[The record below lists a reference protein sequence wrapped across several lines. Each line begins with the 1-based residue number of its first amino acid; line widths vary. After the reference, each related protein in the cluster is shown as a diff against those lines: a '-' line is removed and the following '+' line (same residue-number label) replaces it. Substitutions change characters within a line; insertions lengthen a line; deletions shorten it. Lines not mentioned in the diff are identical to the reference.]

1 MTVVKSWN
9 GLFKE
14 VVFCFGKSW
23 KIAVYFYIDSP
34 PFQKRTTEY
43 LALIMVSPTDY
54 NGCV

>member
-9 GLFKE
+9 TLFKE